1 MLQELLVVVLIGF
14 NTPVVDRAAARDG
27 GGGEAGVTHLV
38 FRIEPQPEVGPVTLM
53 RFAQVLRSGEGVSDV
68 RIDLARHQVHVEVD
82 VESFSSKRLRERLGR
97 LGYRIR

>member
-14 NTPVVDRAAARDG
+14 NTPVVDRAVAHESARD
-27 GGGEAGVTHLV
+27 GVTHLV

-53 RFAQVLRSGEGVSDV
+53 RFAQVLRNGEGVSNV
-68 RIDLARHQVHVEVD
+68 RIDLARQQVHVEVD
-82 VESFSSKRLRERLGR
+82 PESFSSKRLRERLGR